1 MTGRTVV
8 VGAGPAG
15 LAAAIAAADAGAEVT
30 VVDLGALP
38 GGQYLRQPAVEG
50 LPPVRHGAAAQRLL
64 DRSRNHPR
72 ITFLLG
78 HQVWQ
83 ATVEPSP
90 QEGGPEAESV
100 LTLRLAGPAGPVTL
114 RTAALVLAPGG
125 HDRVVPFP
133 GWDLPGVVTAGAAQ
147 ALAKGQGVL
156 VGRRVVVAGTGPFLL
171 TVADGLAAAGA
182 EVAGVVEA
190 SRLRRWAGHPGA
202 IASSPGKL
210 GEAFRYLGS
219 LRRRRIP
226 IWSGQAVTSVEPYG
240 DRLRATVRRVDRD
253 WRAGRETR
261 TLEVDAV
268 CVGHGFTPS
277 VELAVALGCATR
289 TDPADGSLVVD
300 VDDAQASTVPG
311 VFVAGEATGIGGAD
325 LARNEGTLAG
335 LAAAHRIGRLD
346 AAAYQVAAVGLR
358 RRIARQRRFAAALHR
373 VHPVPDGWT
382 GWLRPETVLCRCEE
396 VTVGRVRDDVAA
408 YGIDD
413 VRALKL
419 VTRIGMGR
427 CQGRMCGR
435 AAACLLG
442 QVSGRPQP
450 LATFANRQLAM
461 PVPLRTVAEEG
472 TTP

>member
-1 MTGRTVV
+1 MPDQPRIVV

-15 LAAAIAAADAGAEVT
+15 LAAALAAADHGAEVS
-30 VVDLGALP
+30 VVDLGSLP
-38 GGQYLRQPAVEG
+38 GGQYLRQPAVAG
-50 LPPVRHGAAAQRLL
+50 LPPARHGAAAVRLL
-64 DRSRNHPR
+64 HRTRNHPR
-72 ITFLLG
+72 IVFLLG

-83 ATVEPSP
+83 ATAQPGSDP
-90 QEGGPEAESV
+90 DHPV
-100 LTLRLAGPAGPVTL
+100 LTLRLEGPAGPVTM
-114 RTAALVLAPGG
+114 RPAALVLAPGG

-156 VGRRVVVAGTGPFLL
+156 VGRRVLVAGTGPFLL

-190 SRLRRWAGHPGA
+190 SRLHRWAGHLGA
-202 IASSPGKL
+202 IASAPGKL
-210 GEAFRYLGS
+210 GEAFRYLGG

-226 IWSGQAVTSVEPYG
+226 IWSGEAVTQVEPDG
-240 DRLRATVRRVDRD
+240 DGLRATVRRVDAE
-253 WRAGRETR
+253 WRPGPVTR
-261 TLEVDAV
+261 TVTVDAL

-277 VELAVALGCATR
+277 VELAVALGCAVR

-300 VDDAQASTVPG
+300 VDESQASTVPG
-311 VFVAGEATGIGGAD
+311 VFVAGEATGVGGAD
-325 LARNEGTLAG
+325 LARHEGTLAG
-335 LAAAHRIGRLD
+335 LAALHRTGRLD
-346 AAAYQVAAVGLR
+346 TATFHRAAVGPR
-358 RRIARQRRFAAALHR
+358 RRIVGQRRFATALHR
-373 VHPVPDGWT
+373 VYPVPDGWT
-382 GWLRPETVLCRCEE
+382 HWLRPETVLCRCEE
-396 VTVGRVRDDVAA
+396 VTVGRTRSDVAA

-413 VRALKL
+413 LRALKL

-442 QVSGRPQP
+442 QVSGRAQP

-472 TTP
+472 TPQ